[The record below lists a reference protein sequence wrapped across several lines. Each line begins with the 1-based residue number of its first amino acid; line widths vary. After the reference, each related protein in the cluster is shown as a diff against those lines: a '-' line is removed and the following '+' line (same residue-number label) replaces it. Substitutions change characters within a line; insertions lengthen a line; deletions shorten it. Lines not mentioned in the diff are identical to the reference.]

1 MKSFAGTVIA
11 PSLASVRPQMDANE
25 FLESIADGSGLIL
38 ERENGLYCFAH
49 HTMQEYLAGGGIRER
64 AAR

>member
-1 MKSFAGTVIA
+1 
-11 PSLASVRPQMDANE
+11 MDANE

-49 HTMQEYLAGGGIRER
+49 HSMQEYLAGGGIRER